1 MNPSPPPAFT
11 SRLSTPLGRFQLAAV
26 AEAWSWAGLL
36 VGMIFKYLVVQ
47 NPIGVQIMGP
57 IHGGLFVAYL
67 IAALQA
73 AGALRWSRATTALA
87 LIASVPPFC
96 TVAFER
102 WALKSGRLQTPD
114 V

>member
-1 MNPSPPPAFT
+1 MKPSPPPTFA
-11 SRLSTPLGRFQLAAV
+11 SRLTTPLGRFQLAAI

-36 VGMIFKYLVVQ
+36 VGMVFKYLVVQ

-57 IHGGLFVAYL
+57 IHGALFIAYL

-73 AGALRWSRATTALA
+73 ASMLRWSRATTALA
-87 LIASVPPFC
+87 LIAAVPPFC
-96 TVAFER
+96 TVVFER
-102 WALKSGRLQTPD
+102 WALRSGRLQSPD